1 MSVLPQLAGHLIP
14 RARVSCDSCCRN
26 AASIE
31 PVAAAADSGA
41 TYSVPE
47 PTLPPTTL
55 DETAARK
62 RLEQHWHPK
71 PPEASLWA
79 ERAARLRRGLW
90 RRMGIDPERPRTP
103 LKPITHGRIQLNG
116 YTVENVALE
125 TFPGFFCTGNLYRP
139 AQQRESAAGDG
150 QGQPASCAGILC
162 PHGHFGPKFIE
173 ANAGWG
179 ETPTEGRTTDEST
192 FAHLDDDAAVGGRFR
207 QDMQLRCAT
216 LARLGA
222 VVFAFDLVGWGDS
235 LQLNHNDPR
244 VLAFQT
250 WNSTRAVDFLCSLPE
265 VDSARIGVTGA
276 SGGGTQSFLL
286 AALDERV
293 AVSVPVVMVSAH
305 MFGGCVCEAGLPIHE
320 TDENSDKLLSNA
332 EIAAL
337 AAPRPQLLVSV
348 TWRENGG
355 VRAGKHDQSCN
366 TPTVEYPYLQRTYR
380 LFQAEDRVENVHFY
394 EDHDYGAAKRAVVY
408 KFLATHLALD
418 LSQ

>member
-1 MSVLPQLAGHLIP
+1 M
-14 RARVSCDSCCRN
+14 
-26 AASIE
+26 
-31 PVAAAADSGA
+31 
-41 TYSVPE
+41 
-47 PTLPPTTL
+47 PPPTL
-55 DETAARK
+55 DEDAARE

-71 PPEASLWA
+71 PPEASRWG
-79 ERAARLRRGLW
+79 ERAARLRHGLW
-90 RRMGIDPERPRTP
+90 CRMGIDPERPRTP
-103 LKPITHGRIQLNG
+103 LNPTTHGRIQLDG

-139 AQQRESAAGDG
+139 VQQRLSGAGDCQDEPG
-150 QGQPASCAGILC
+150 RCAGILC
-162 PHGHFGPKFIE
+162 PHGHFGPTFIK
-173 ANAGWG
+173 ANAEWG
-179 ETPTEGRTTDEST
+179 EKPTEGRATEESA

-207 QDMQLRCAT
+207 RDMQLRCAT

-222 VVFAFDLVGWGDS
+222 VVFAYDLVGWGDS
-235 LQLNHNDPR
+235 FQLNHNDPR

-250 WNSTRAVDFLCSLPE
+250 WNSTRAVDFLCSLRE

-286 AALDERV
+286 AAMDERV

-305 MFGGCVCEAGLPIHE
+305 IFGGCVCEAGLPIHR
-320 TDENSDKLLSNA
+320 TDENPDQLLSNA

-348 TWRENGG
+348 TWREDGG
-355 VRAGKHDQSCN
+355 IRAGKHDQSHN
-366 TPTVEYPYLQRTYR
+366 SPAVEYPYLQRTYR
-380 LFQAEDRVENVHFY
+380 LFQAEDLVENVHFN

-418 LSQ
+418 FSR